1 MKTTHGIVLTLGL
14 VLGLAAA
21 SPAQAGSETCRDWMR
36 EHADWKGKVLGR
48 YLAAASRRDVDEA
61 VFELMQR
68 EAYLTSCPTRVRAL
82 RPHMVGWRLVD
93 RDVDGYA
100 AAVIESILEEGG
112 LDLDLLRRFADV
124 VGSARLA
131 EHAEPR

>member
-1 MKTTHGIVLTLGL
+1 MRKIFGLTVALVVL
-14 VLGLAAA
+14 LAG
-21 SPAQAGSETCRDWMR
+21 SAQAGSETCRDWMR

-48 YLAAASRRDVDEA
+48 SLADAPQRPIDEA

-68 EAYLTSCPTRVRAL
+68 EAYLTSCPTRVRKL
-82 RPHMVGWRLVD
+82 RPHMIGWRLVD

-112 LDLDLLRRFADV
+112 LDLDLRTRFAGV
-124 VGSARLA
+124 VGTRI
-131 EHAEPR
+131 AEPADPR